1 MCDEQ
6 QQERPG
12 EIPVKF
18 SIWDPVL
25 REKGHAGQPA
35 ATVAALEVCPAA
47 DDTAFGCV
55 EGLRVPGNLTGVV
68 SYSQPESY
76 FHPSNS
82 GPRLQPVLRQRD
94 EQVADFNFANLPH
107 LLAICSLPAKYEFDF

>member
-6 QQERPG
+6 QQERPR

-55 EGLRVPGNLTGVV
+55 EGLRVPGNLMGLSRILNLNRIFT
-68 SYSQPESY
+68 
-76 FHPSNS
+76 
-82 GPRLQPVLRQRD
+82 RQIQGRD
-94 EQVADFNFANLPH
+94 YNLFFGN
-107 LLAICSLPAKYEFDF
+107 ETNR